1 MNALPGF
8 HAFSGSDYTA
18 SFMNKGKVTPLDLFQ
33 KQEAFC
39 EAFAQLGEKDSV
51 NEDVVLSV
59 EAFVCTMYGK
69 TKMKNVDE
77 VRHAMFQQHYAPK
90 NDKDPLQKIKGIN
103 PSSMPPCHQVLMN
116 KIKRANYVA
125 ALWKSATKQTPST
138 FSPNGNGWELKD
150 GSYHIKWHDGDQLPH
165 SICDMLQNDEEA
177 DDDDDDTEVTNVYD
191 SDDSEESDGECL

>member
-125 ALWKSATKQTPST
+125 ALWKRHIDIQPKRKWMGTQR
-138 FSPNGNGWELKD
+138 WIV
-150 GSYHIKWHDGDQLPH
+150 SY
-165 SICDMLQNDEEA
+165 
-177 DDDDDDTEVTNVYD
+177 
-191 SDDSEESDGECL
+191 

>member
-1 MNALPGF
+1 MESTFVNALPGF

-18 SFMNKGKVTPLDLFQ
+18 SFMNKGKVKPLDLLQ

-51 NEDVVLSV
+51 NEDVVLSL

-116 KIKRANYVA
+116 KIKRANY
-125 ALWKSATKQTPST
+125 
-138 FSPNGNGWELKD
+138 GRE
-150 GSYHIKWHDGDQLPH
+150 
-165 SICDMLQNDEEA
+165 LQNRHHRHSA
-177 DDDDDDTEVTNVYD
+177 QTEM
-191 SDDSEESDGECL
+191 DGNSKMIISY

>member
-18 SFMNKGKVTPLDLFQ
+18 SFMNKGKVKPLDLLQ

-51 NEDVVLSV
+51 NEDVVLSL

-77 VRHAMFQQHYAPK
+77 VRHAMFQQHYAHK

-116 KIKRANYVA
+116 KIKRANY
-125 ALWKSATKQTPST
+125 
-138 FSPNGNGWELKD
+138 GRE
-150 GSYHIKWHDGDQLPH
+150 
-165 SICDMLQNDEEA
+165 LQNRHHRHSA
-177 DDDDDDTEVTNVYD
+177 QTEM
-191 SDDSEESDGECL
+191 DGNSKMIISY